1 MQNESDEEEQKKQ
14 LQGINNIEPEY
25 KLYKVID
32 HLKKQGYPLENSF
45 VSYYSNDFRVQI
57 NCGPEPISKAVVIQP
72 TDLITDDQNEN
83 ILRIVFARGIKGDF
97 YDAEINK
104 MDGMIEEMTPQEQ
117 ALQRNKERSIGFVIE
132 KVTQWRKLYNGYY
145 DENQELKRMSLEEAA
160 CKVGVSKKSLDDYL
174 SQIRLG
180 RYNGF
185 DFNKN
190 KDEKVGELRKFNKEI
205 KLQQEAQQHLKS
217 KAQ

>member
-1 MQNESDEEEQKKQ
+1 M
-14 LQGINNIEPEY
+14 
-25 KLYKVID
+25 
-32 HLKKQGYPLENSF
+32 
-45 VSYYSNDFRVQI
+45 
-57 NCGPEPISKAVVIQP
+57 
-72 TDLITDDQNEN
+72 ITDEQHEN

-104 MDGMIEEMTPQEQ
+104 MEGLIEEMTPQDQ

-205 KLQQEAQQHLKS
+205 KL
-217 KAQ
+217 

>member
-1 MQNESDEEEQKKQ
+1 M
-14 LQGINNIEPEY
+14 
-25 KLYKVID
+25 
-32 HLKKQGYPLENSF
+32 
-45 VSYYSNDFRVQI
+45 
-57 NCGPEPISKAVVIQP
+57 IQP

-145 DENQELKRMSLEEAA
+145 DEN
-160 CKVGVSKKSLDDYL
+160 
-174 SQIRLG
+174 
-180 RYNGF
+180 
-185 DFNKN
+185 
-190 KDEKVGELRKFNKEI
+190 
-205 KLQQEAQQHLKS
+205 
-217 KAQ
+217 